1 MFKLCDIG
9 IAKHQILWSIVLV
22 ILKPVHEVDWY
33 TTSYRRQSQTL
44 WRWHLYLR
52 VLDRL
57 LLLIV
62 FIVLAVLSPF
72 YLQKEYILFLIIWSF
87 SLNHKHAHDPKV
99 TISKIF
105 VVSIDIALC
114 KNIGSLAFPCLS
126 SPSDFGYNNV
136 NLNVGKRGGGKRE
149 TEAERMLF
157 IFRSI
162 QIQTPYGFSEAFNK
176 C

>member
-1 MFKLCDIG
+1 MRWTD
-9 IAKHQILWSIVLV
+9 
-22 ILKPVHEVDWY
+22 Y
-33 TTSYRRQSQTL
+33 TTSYRWQSQTL

-52 VLDRL
+52 VLNRL

-87 SLNHKHAHDPKV
+87 SLNHKHDHDPKV

-114 KNIGSLAFPCLS
+114 KNIGSLVSPCLS

-149 TEAERMLF
+149 TGREDAFHPQKHPNTGTLWF
-157 IFRSI
+157 
-162 QIQTPYGFSEAFNK
+162 QWGFQ
-176 C
+176 